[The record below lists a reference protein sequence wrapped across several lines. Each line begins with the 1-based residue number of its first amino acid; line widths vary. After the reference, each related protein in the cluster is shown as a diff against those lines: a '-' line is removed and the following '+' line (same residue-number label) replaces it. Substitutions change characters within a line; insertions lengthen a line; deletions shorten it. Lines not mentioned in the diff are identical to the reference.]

1 MEQKVAVVTG
11 GASGLGKGIADR
23 LAKDGFS
30 LVISDVNENFLETA
44 ENEFKSKGQKVAVF
58 KGDVSLK
65 KDQEALANLAVE
77 KFGRIDVWVNNAGI
91 ESVVPFADIT
101 TEQLEKVFAIDVFS
115 VVYGIQ
121 AAANVMKNQDGIGKI
136 INACSIAGHESY
148 EMLATYCAAKHAVRS
163 LTVAAAKEYAK
174 FGIRVNSYCPGV
186 AGTAMW
192 DRVDA
197 AMAKEYGWA
206 SGEAFEKFS
215 AGILCGRTELPED
228 VGNIVS
234 FLASDQSDY
243 ITGQSILVDGGM
255 VFR

>member
-1 MEQKVAVVTG
+1 MIQKVAVVTG
-11 GASGLGKGIADR
+11 GASGLGKGIAQR
-23 LAKDGFS
+23 LAKDGFA
-30 LVISDVNENFLETA
+30 LVISDLNQEALNATEH
-44 ENEFKSKGQKVAVF
+44 EFKAQGYQIAQL
-58 KGDVSLK
+58 KGDVSVK
-65 KDQEALANLAVE
+65 ADQDALAKKAVDS
-77 KFGRIDVWVNNAGI
+77 FGRIDVWVNNAGI

-101 TEQLEKVFAIDVFS
+101 QEQLEKVFAVDVFS
-115 VVYGIQ
+115 VIYGIQ
-121 AAANVMKNQDGIGKI
+121 AAAKVMKNQDTVGKI

-174 FGIRVNSYCPGV
+174 DNIRVNSYCPGV

-197 AMAKEYGWA
+197 AMAQAYGWEP
-206 SGEAFEKFS
+206 GEAFKKFS
-215 AGILCGRTELPED
+215 AGILCGRTEEPSD

-234 FLASDQSDY
+234 FLASSDSDY